1 MIVKMSENIDDDDE
15 CTIEEEEQE
24 RLMLVE
30 LPPKKSKQGKIIDG
44 VDDTGGQTSGCLHL
58 RSALCLL
65 WTIVQFLMALVGV
78 YHLSSLIISN
88 RSRGQ
93 TYMNNKP
100 R

>member
-1 MIVKMSENIDDDDE
+1 MSEKCFDDDDE

-30 LPPKKSKQGKIIDG
+30 LPPTKAEQGKIIDG
-44 VDDTGGQTSGCLHL
+44 VDNTGGQTSVFLHL